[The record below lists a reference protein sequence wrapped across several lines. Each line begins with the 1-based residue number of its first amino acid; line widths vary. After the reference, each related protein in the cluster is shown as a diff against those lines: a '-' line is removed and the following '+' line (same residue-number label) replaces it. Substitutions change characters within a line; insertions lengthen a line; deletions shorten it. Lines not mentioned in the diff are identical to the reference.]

1 MLKRLKRDFQLA
13 VLMLFG
19 VSAVL
24 GILPFAVYR
33 FATGALWVGLVD
45 AAIVVA
51 ISVAVLHAWI
61 TGDTRKGGIF
71 MVICNTFGSMLITVL
86 FGHHGLF
93 WVFVVVVTNFFLTA
107 RNLALI
113 ANALLLLVVWTNPD
127 SYVSLHD
134 RISFI
139 VTSTLVTI
147 YTYIFAYVTATQRE
161 QMESLVSQDPLTG
174 CANRRAMEMELERS
188 ITIHR
193 RDRTDFSLAV
203 FDLDHFKSINDR
215 YGHEAGDQVLVDF
228 VELLRQRTRKSD
240 HLFRMGGEEF
250 VLLMRNTDR
259 QQMLVVLN
267 KLHRAVQ
274 ESLGG
279 IAGPVTVSI
288 GGTQLR
294 SGDGWSDWLSRA
306 DAAMY
311 RAKNE
316 GRDRVVVES
325 DDSAVG

>member
-1 MLKRLKRDFQLA
+1 MLERLKRDFQLA
-13 VLMLFG
+13 VLTLFG
-19 VSAVL
+19 VSAVV

-33 FATGALWVGLVD
+33 FATGAFWVGLAD
-45 AAIVVA
+45 AVIVVA
-51 ISVAVLHAWI
+51 ISTAVLHAWI
-61 TGDTRKGGIF
+61 TGDTRKGGVF
-71 MVICNTFGSMLITVL
+71 MVICNTIGSMLITLL

-93 WVFVVVVTNFFLTA
+93 WVFVVVVTNFFLTS
-107 RNLALI
+107 RRVALI
-113 ANALLLLVVWTNPD
+113 ANTVLLLTVWSHAE
-127 SYVSLHD
+127 SYISLHD
-134 RISFI
+134 RVSFM

-161 QMESLVSQDPLTG
+161 RMESLASQDPLTG
-174 CANRRAMEMELERS
+174 CANRRAMEIELERS
-188 ITIHR
+188 IAMHR
-193 RDRTDFSLAV
+193 RDRTAFSLAV
-203 FDLDHFKSINDR
+203 LDLDHFKSINDR

-240 HLFRMGGEEF
+240 QLFRMGGEEF
-250 VLLMRNTDR
+250 VLLMRDTHCA
-259 QQMLVVLN
+259 QMDVVLS

-279 IAGPVTVSI
+279 IGGPVTVSI

-294 SGDGWSDWLSRA
+294 SGDGWADWLSRA

-316 GRDRVVVES
+316 GRDRVVI
-325 DDSAVG
+325 DGKD

>member
-1 MLKRLKRDFQLA
+1 MLERLKRDFQLA
-13 VLMLFG
+13 VLTLFG
-19 VSAVL
+19 VSAVV

-33 FATGALWVGLVD
+33 FATGAFGVGLAD
-45 AAIVVA
+45 AVIVVA
-51 ISVAVLHAWI
+51 ISTAVLHAWI
-61 TGDTRKGGIF
+61 TGDTRKGGVF
-71 MVICNTFGSMLITVL
+71 MVICNTIGSMLITLL

-93 WVFVVVVTNFFLTA
+93 WVFVVVVTNFFLTS
-107 RNLALI
+107 RRVALI
-113 ANALLLLVVWTNPD
+113 ANTVLLLTVWSHAE
-127 SYVSLHD
+127 SYISLHD
-134 RISFI
+134 RVSFM

-161 QMESLVSQDPLTG
+161 RMESLASQDPLTG
-174 CANRRAMEMELERS
+174 CANRRAMEIELERS
-188 ITIHR
+188 IAMHR
-193 RDRTDFSLAV
+193 RDRTAFSLAV
-203 FDLDHFKSINDR
+203 LDLDHFKSINDR

-240 HLFRMGGEEF
+240 QLFRMGGEEF
-250 VLLMRNTDR
+250 VLLMRDTHCA
-259 QQMLVVLN
+259 QMDVVLN

-279 IAGPVTVSI
+279 IGGPVTVSI

-294 SGDGWSDWLSRA
+294 SGDGWADWLSRA

-316 GRDRVVVES
+316 GRDRVVI
-325 DDSAVG
+325 DGKD

>member
-1 MLKRLKRDFQLA
+1 MLERLKRDFQLA
-13 VLMLFG
+13 VLTLFG

-24 GILPFAVYR
+24 GILPFGVYR
-33 FATGALWVGLVD
+33 IVVGDLLIGVAD
-45 AAIVVA
+45 LAIVVG
-51 ISVAVLHAWI
+51 ISTAVLHAWLS
-61 TGDTRKGGIF
+61 GDTRKGGIF
-71 MVICNTFGSMLITVL
+71 MVVCNTLGSMLITVL

-93 WVFVVVVTNFFLTA
+93 WVFVVVVTNFFLTS
-107 RNLALI
+107 RRIALS
-113 ANALLLLVVWTNPD
+113 ANALLLVVVWLQPD
-127 SYVSLHD
+127 SYINPLD

-139 VTSTLVTI
+139 VTSTLVTT

-161 QMESLVSQDPLTG
+161 RLESLASQDALTG
-174 CANRRAMEMELERS
+174 CANRRAMELELERS
-188 ITIHR
+188 IAIHR
-193 RDRTDFSLAV
+193 RDRTAYSLAV

-228 VELLRQRTRKSD
+228 VELLRGRTRRSD
-240 HLFRMGGEEF
+240 QLFRMGGEEF
-250 VLLMRNTDR
+250 VLLMRDTDR
-259 QQMLVVLN
+259 AQMEVVLH

-279 IAGPVTVSI
+279 LGGPVTVSI

-311 RAKNE
+311 QAKNE
-316 GRDRVVVES
+316 GRDRVVIEGG
-325 DDSAVG
+325 D

>member
-1 MLKRLKRDFQLA
+1 MLERLKRDFQLA
-13 VLMLFG
+13 VLTLFG

-24 GILPFAVYR
+24 GILPFGVYR
-33 FATGALWVGLVD
+33 IVVGDFLIGIAD
-45 AAIVVA
+45 LAIVVG
-51 ISVAVLHAWI
+51 ISTAVLHAWLS
-61 TGDTRKGGIF
+61 GDTRKGGIF
-71 MVICNTFGSMLITVL
+71 MVVCNTLGSMLITVL

-93 WVFVVVVTNFFLTA
+93 WVFVVVVTNFFLTS
-107 RNLALI
+107 RRIALS
-113 ANALLLLVVWTNPD
+113 ANALLLVVVWLQPD
-127 SYVSLHD
+127 SYINPLD

-139 VTSTLVTI
+139 VTSTLVTT

-161 QMESLVSQDPLTG
+161 RLESLASQDALTG
-174 CANRRAMEMELERS
+174 CANRRAMELELERS
-188 ITIHR
+188 IAIHR
-193 RDRTDFSLAV
+193 RDRTAYSLAV

-228 VELLRQRTRKSD
+228 VELLRGRTRRSD
-240 HLFRMGGEEF
+240 QLFRMGGEEF
-250 VLLMRNTDR
+250 VLLMRDTDR
-259 QQMLVVLN
+259 AQMEVVLH

-279 IAGPVTVSI
+279 LGGPVTVSI

-311 RAKNE
+311 QAKNE
-316 GRDRVVVES
+316 GRDRVVIEGG
-325 DDSAVG
+325 D

>member
-1 MLKRLKRDFQLA
+1 MLERLKRDFQLA
-13 VLMLFG
+13 VLTLFG
-19 VSAVL
+19 VSAVV

-33 FATGALWVGLVD
+33 FATGAFWVGLAD
-45 AAIVVA
+45 AVIVVA
-51 ISVAVLHAWI
+51 ISTAVLHAWI
-61 TGDTRKGGIF
+61 TGDTRKGGVF
-71 MVICNTFGSMLITVL
+71 MVICNTIGSMLITLL

-93 WVFVVVVTNFFLTA
+93 WVFVVVVTNFFLTS
-107 RNLALI
+107 RRVALI
-113 ANALLLLVVWTNPD
+113 ANTVLLLTVWSHAE
-127 SYVSLHD
+127 SYISLHD
-134 RISFI
+134 RVSFM

-161 QMESLVSQDPLTG
+161 RMESLASQDPLTG
-174 CANRRAMEMELERS
+174 CANRRAMEIELERS
-188 ITIHR
+188 IAMHR
-193 RDRTDFSLAV
+193 RDRTAFSLAV
-203 FDLDHFKSINDR
+203 LDLDHFKSINDR

-240 HLFRMGGEEF
+240 QLFRMGGEEF
-250 VLLMRNTDR
+250 VLLMRDTHCE
-259 QQMLVVLN
+259 QMDVVLS

-279 IAGPVTVSI
+279 IGGPVTVSI

-294 SGDGWSDWLSRA
+294 SGDGWADWLSRA

-316 GRDRVVVES
+316 GRDRVVI
-325 DDSAVG
+325 DGKD

>member
-1 MLKRLKRDFQLA
+1 MLERLKRDFQLA
-13 VLMLFG
+13 VLTLFG
-19 VSAVL
+19 MSAVV

-33 FATGALWVGLVD
+33 FATGELLVGLAD
-45 AAIVVA
+45 AVVVVG
-51 ISVAVLHAWI
+51 ISTAVLHAWI
-61 TGDTRKGGIF
+61 TGDTRKGGLF
-71 MVICNTFGSMLITVL
+71 MVICNTAASMLITVL

-93 WVFVVVVTNFFLTA
+93 WVFVVLVTNFFLTS
-107 RNLALI
+107 RRVALV
-113 ANALLLLVVWTNPD
+113 ANTVLLVAVWMNPG
-127 SYVSLHD
+127 SYISLHD

-139 VTSTLVTI
+139 VTSTLVMV

-161 QMESLVSQDPLTG
+161 RLESLASQDALTG
-174 CANRRAMEMELERS
+174 CANRRAMELELERS
-188 ITIHR
+188 IAIHR
-193 RDRTDFSLAV
+193 RDRTAFSLAV

-228 VELLRQRTRKSD
+228 VELLRQRTRRSD
-240 HLFRMGGEEF
+240 QLFRMGGEEF
-250 VLLMRNTDR
+250 VLLMRDTDH
-259 QQMLVVLN
+259 QQMEVVLH

-279 IAGPVTVSI
+279 IGGPVTVSI

-294 SGDGWSDWLSRA
+294 SGDGWADWLSRA

-316 GRDRVVVES
+316 GRDRVVVDGS
-325 DDSAVG
+325 D

>member
-1 MLKRLKRDFQLA
+1 MLERLKRDFQLA
-13 VLMLFG
+13 VLTLFG
-19 VSAVL
+19 ASAVL

-33 FATGALWVGLVD
+33 FASGALWVGLAD
-45 AAIVVA
+45 AVIVVA
-51 ISVAVLHAWI
+51 ISTAVLHAWI
-61 TGDTRKGGIF
+61 TGDTRKGGVF
-71 MVICNTFGSMLITVL
+71 MVVCNTLGSLLITLL

-93 WVFVVVVTNFFLTA
+93 WVFVVVVTNFFLTS
-107 RNLALI
+107 RRFALI
-113 ANALLLLVVWTNPD
+113 ANAVLLLTVWSHPD
-127 SYVSLHD
+127 SYISLHD
-134 RISFI
+134 RVSFM

-161 QMESLVSQDPLTG
+161 RMESLASQDALTG
-174 CANRRAMEMELERS
+174 CANRRAMELELERS
-188 ITIHR
+188 IAIHR
-193 RDRTDFSLAV
+193 RDRTAYSLAV
-203 FDLDHFKSINDR
+203 LDLDHFKSINDR

-240 HLFRMGGEEF
+240 QLFRMGGEEF
-250 VLLMRNTDR
+250 VLLMRDTNR
-259 QQMLVVLN
+259 EQMDVVLT

-279 IAGPVTVSI
+279 IGGPVTVSI

-294 SGDGWSDWLSRA
+294 SGDGWADWLSRA

-316 GRDRVVVES
+316 GRDRVVVDGGE
-325 DDSAVG
+325 